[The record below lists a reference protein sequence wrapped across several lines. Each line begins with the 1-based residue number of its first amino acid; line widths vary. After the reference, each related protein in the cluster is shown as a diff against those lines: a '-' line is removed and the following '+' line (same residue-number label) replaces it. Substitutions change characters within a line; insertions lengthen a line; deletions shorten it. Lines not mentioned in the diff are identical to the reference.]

1 MKKIVIS
8 VLLIVIVSLSI
19 YLFSS
24 RVDNKIVTT
33 SSLTSN
39 DSSENTTVLSEDSST
54 EVSSETFADKEE
66 ISTHMSKENEQ
77 MQETNKSGNPNL
89 DNVSISFFYAKNI
102 GELIEW
108 IKKADDNDPRMHF
121 LNVARQKKE
130 LLVVEAKDKEYKLET
145 ISVHPEHE
153 YMTYTFI
160 KGNNYIDI
168 TINLSDSMKQYMS
181 ISHKRVSINK
191 AVSQYNKQLVSIY
204 KSFRLKKGKAKI
216 SESDVDIFYNDVK
229 YYEKLNG
236 ELKLIAPSAF
246 FEFKGTEVKM
256 NLYVDLKEKKWNNKY
271 LNLFNFK
278 FIEL

>member
-216 SESDVDIFYNDVK
+216 SESDVDIFYNDGK

>member
-24 RVDNKIVTT
+24 RVDNKIVSK

-216 SESDVDIFYNDVK
+216 SESDVDIFYNDGK

>member
-24 RVDNKIVTT
+24 RVDNKIVST
-33 SSLTSN
+33 SGLTSN

-102 GELIEW
+102 GELVEW

-121 LNVARQKKE
+121 LNVARQKKD
-130 LLVVEAKDKEYKLET
+130 LLVVEAKDKGYKLET

-216 SESDVDIFYNDVK
+216 SESDVDIFYNDGK

>member
-33 SSLTSN
+33 SGLTSN
-39 DSSENTTVLSEDSST
+39 YSMENTTVLSEESST
-54 EVSSETFADKEE
+54 EVSSESFADKEE

-77 MQETNKSGNPNL
+77 MQETKKLGNQNL

-130 LLVVEAKDKEYKLET
+130 FLVVEAKDKEYKLEK

-216 SESDVDIFYNDVK
+216 SESNVDIFYNDGK